1 MKAKTSFATR
11 TNPFT
16 GQPAIQHHDKTRM
29 PNIPVN
35 LELLTICNDPIPTH
49 RAQTEGKYDALLK
62 SLKPGQCIK
71 CPTTDVERIGNAI
84 RKHIERHHP
93 TCMLRSMRDYGDG
106 MGRVWMLPR
115 PEKLNPKA

>member
-93 TCMLRSMRDYGDG
+93 PACCARCATTATAWAVCGCCPGLR
-106 MGRVWMLPR
+106 
-115 PEKLNPKA
+115 N